1 MSDRVDEK
9 LREVAVAHYGYRH
22 EAEFAAGFLEDARSP
37 YRLQLDDPAMGLAI
51 SASATIWVLSMDAD
65 RAREVLDLDDD
76 GGSPTLLAK
85 PSGSPA
91 SRRATSAG
99 MSVAG
104 RHAHRV
110 PGPPTSLRLSAR
122 ERILSVL
129 AAIGLAGGGMYAFA
143 DGGSVVVQAVVA
155 AVVIGLNLI
164 GLTGRAP
171 AALRRLL
178 AALAGTAP

>member
-1 MSDRVDEK
+1 
-9 LREVAVAHYGYRH
+9 
-22 EAEFAAGFLEDARSP
+22 
-37 YRLQLDDPAMGLAI
+37 
-51 SASATIWVLSMDAD
+51 
-65 RAREVLDLDDD
+65 
-76 GGSPTLLAK
+76 
-85 PSGSPA
+85 
-91 SRRATSAG
+91 

-110 PGPPTSLRLSAR
+110 PGPPTSGRLSAR